1 MILLLVIFDAIVL
14 VMTSHGDFQDHVVE
28 LLTTIDACQCKF
40 DITVNYDLTK
50 NYLDLVATYSSLMIL
65 LSKGE

>member
-1 MILLLVIFDAIVL
+1 M
-14 VMTSHGDFQDHVVE
+14 VE

-65 LSKGE
+65 LSKGMVNVGSTADGLSLNSRTVL